1 MEKLMN
7 IENSIV
13 LVTGANRGIGRAL
26 VTALVNGGAKKV
38 YAGIRDIG
46 AFIDSDPHFL
56 ENFKGKVEPVSL
68 DITKK
73 NQVDSAVKKA
83 YDVQLLINNAGIAN
97 YSGFIAADDLASA
110 RQEMEV
116 NYFAT
121 LTMIRGFASVL
132 KKNGGG
138 AIVNILSVASL
149 VNFPML
155 GSYSASKAALF
166 SLTQGVR
173 AELAAQ
179 GTVVTGVFPGP
190 IDTDLAK
197 GIDMEKASP
206 EEIALGTLRAIES
219 GQEDVFIDEMA
230 VQFQQGLLSD
240 PKAVERQCGEMLPT
254 GTI

>member
-1 MEKLMN
+1 MK
-7 IENSIV
+7 IENAIA

-26 VTALVNGGAKKV
+26 VASLVNKGAKKV
-38 YAGIRDIG
+38 YAGVRDID
-46 AFIDSDPHFL
+46 ALLSRDPDYL
-56 ENFKGKVEPVSL
+56 ENFNGKVELVSL

-73 NQVDSAVKKA
+73 NQLDLAVEKA
-83 YDVQLLINNAGIAN
+83 HDANLLINNAGIAN

-121 LTMIRGFASVL
+121 LAMIRAFRPVL

-138 AIVNILSVASL
+138 TIVNLLSVASL
-149 VNFPML
+149 VNFPFL

-173 AELAAQ
+173 AELSSQ
-179 GTVVTGVFPGP
+179 GITVIGVFPGP
-190 IDTDLAK
+190 IDTDMAK

-206 EEIALGTLRAIES
+206 DEIALGTLNAIEND
-219 GQEDVFIDEMA
+219 QEDVFIDQMA
-230 VQFQQGLLSD
+230 VQFYKDYLSD
-240 PKAVERQCGEMLPT
+240 PKTVERQIGEMLPA
-254 GTI
+254 

>member
-1 MEKLMN
+1 MK
-7 IENSIV
+7 IEDSIA
-13 LVTGANRGIGRAL
+13 LVTGSNRGIGLAL

-38 YAGIRDIG
+38 YAGMRNVDQ
-46 AFIDSDPHFL
+46 FKNSDSHFL
-56 ENFKGKVEPVSL
+56 ESFKGKVEPVSL

-97 YSGFIAADDLASA
+97 FSGFIAAEDLTSA

-121 LTMIRGFASVL
+121 LAMIRGFAPVL

-138 AIVNILSVASL
+138 TIVNILSVASL

-179 GTVVTGVFPGP
+179 GTTVTGIFPGP
-190 IDTDLAK
+190 IDTDMGK
-197 GIDMEKASP
+197 DIDMEKASP
-206 EEIALGTLRAIES
+206 DTLAQGTLDGIEK
-219 GQEDVFIDEMA
+219 GEEDIFIDEMA
-230 VQFQQGLLSD
+230 VQFKQGLLSD
-240 PKAVERQCGEMLPT
+240 PKAVERQCAEMLPT
-254 GTI
+254 

>member
-1 MEKLMN
+1 MK
-7 IENSIV
+7 IKDSIA
-13 LVTGANRGIGRAL
+13 LVTGTNRGIGRSL
-26 VTALVNGGAKKV
+26 ITALVNAGAKKV
-38 YAGIRDIG
+38 YAGIRDVGTLINNE
-46 AFIDSDPHFL
+46 PHFL
-56 ENFKGKVEPVSL
+56 ESFKGKVEPVSL

-73 NQVDSAVKKA
+73 NQVDSAVEKA
-83 YDVQLLINNAGIAN
+83 YDVNLLINNAGIAN
-97 YSGFIAADDLASA
+97 FAGFIAADDLASA

-121 LTMIRGFASVL
+121 LAMIRGFAPVL

-138 AIVNILSVASL
+138 TIVNILSVASL

-179 GTVVTGVFPGP
+179 GTTVTGVFPGP
-190 IDTDLAK
+190 IDTDMGKDIEL
-197 GIDMEKASP
+197 EKASP
-206 EEIALGTLRAIES
+206 DEIAIGTLKAIEN

-240 PKAVERQCGEMLPT
+240 PKAVEKQCGEMLPV
-254 GTI
+254 

>member
-1 MEKLMN
+1 MK
-7 IENSIV
+7 IENSIA

-26 VTALVNGGAKKV
+26 VTELVNKGARKV
-38 YAGIRDIG
+38 YAGVRDID
-46 AFIDSDPHFL
+46 ALLSSDPDFL
-56 ENFKGKVEPVSL
+56 ENFKGKVELVSL

-73 NQVDSAVKKA
+73 NQVDFAVEKA
-83 YDVQLLINNAGIAN
+83 YDAQLLINNAGIAN

-121 LTMIRGFASVL
+121 LSMIRAFAPVL

-138 AIVNILSVASL
+138 TIVNILSVASL
-149 VNFPML
+149 VNFPVL

-173 AELAAQ
+173 AELAGQ
-179 GTVVTGVFPGP
+179 GTTVMGVFPGP
-190 IDTDLAK
+190 IDTDMAK
-197 GIDMEKASP
+197 DFDMEKGSP
-206 EEIALGTLRAIES
+206 EEFAQGTLNAIEKS
-219 GQEDVFIDEMA
+219 QEDVFIDQMA

-240 PKAVERQCGEMLPT
+240 PKAVEKQCGEMLPI